1 MSLGGVVIV
10 AILIFCYSIVGF
22 RIAQENR
29 KLGTLKKEYELLR
42 PEYEKVCKLK
52 ADKEKLEAKILVMDK
67 LLAQRL
73 LWSRKLNQLSDL
85 MSPQVWLSSLAVIS
99 NPTSRMVEGKEV
111 QGVSRSLLIRGKTY
125 SNKGEKMVE
134 QVGDFIRRIEED
146 EPFFKDFVNVEL
158 ISTEREAI
166 GPAEVMRFEVT
177 CQFK

>member
-1 MSLGGVVIV
+1 M
-10 AILIFCYSIVGF
+10 AILIFCYMLVGV
-22 RIAQENR
+22 RIAQENK
-29 KLGTLKKEYELLR
+29 KLGALRKEYELLR
-42 PEYEKVCKLK
+42 PEYEKVVKLK

-73 LWSRKLNQLSDL
+73 LWSKKLNQLSDL
-85 MSPQVWLSSLAVIS
+85 MSPQVWLSSVTVIS
-99 NPTSRMVEGKEV
+99 NPTSRT
-111 QGVSRSLLIRGKTY
+111 LLIRGKTY

-158 ISTEREAI
+158 ISTERETI
-166 GPAEVMRFEVT
+166 GPTEVMRFELT